1 MLLANTKFV
10 KKIFYFRICLYQF
23 TFYVL
28 FWNTFLASIFL
39 YKVTNTL
46 YFRFFITLFSYISFF
61 ICHLKKVLALVL
73 AFACAFTMFAGAA
86 FTDSADIKVDADVVD
101 TLVSLGIVEG
111 FEDGSFQPNG
121 TVTRAQMA
129 KMIYVLRTG
138 NSDASAYNDDKT
150 SFTDIGSHWA
160 RGYIKYCQ
168 SLGIIAGKSNT
179 IFAPNASVTAQEAA
193 KMLLVTLGYDAQ
205 KAGLVGSG
213 WASKTNALA
222 DENGLLDDVN
232 TSFTAACPRQYAAQ
246 LIYNAIDAKTVVW
259 RDDAYTNQTAA
270 GTDNKTIG
278 EKYMGL
284 NTAEGVMSSFQKEDG
299 KSTYTMDLEKITKKN
314 GTESAKNKYFDDL
327 TFTKIAKDFT
337 SLKNQKVKVL
347 YKGTDEVYGVFA
359 LAEDNTS
366 IAAVL
371 GQFDKDTD
379 TRIKYNGNKYNVK
392 DKATVKVD
400 GKDVVANKVNVSVA
414 TFVDNGKT
422 YNKGMAK
429 AFNAKAISNDGS
441 SKVNTLTVETFAV
454 AKVSYVGKDYINLT
468 DVFYSK
474 NDALTTTSGVKYATA
489 KLKSDDAIYPS
500 DLAKDDYVIV
510 TPEANSVENDK
521 VTVSKLDTVTGKV
534 SSTKNKSTDD
544 DYQVKIDGTWYEMAI
559 DEGNDVSKKYSKID
573 AGDTIKVVVKD
584 GYIVSVDDLNATPD
598 DVALCIEVGATSG
611 IGAKYEADLLF
622 ADGSRQTVT
631 VKDDVIKNSKVL
643 YAKYDTNVTGNGVL
657 TGTAP
662 TENTDKTAMSALDLN
677 NDTKPFL
684 VSYDKSGSKYELT
697 AIGGSKLSGY
707 DQYTQ
712 TTIGQY
718 ADKVDNNRLQ
728 TNTTKYID
736 DNATVIVRYDD
747 GDKYSVI
754 TGKTLKGWK
763 NTNHFDS
770 AVLANQDGGAYY
782 AQLIY
787 VNLNK
792 SSVPGSESVY
802 AYLFDGPEYYG
813 KSGDVDA
820 YYEYSGWDGS
830 KDVTVKI
837 YKDDIS
843 TVLPEG
849 TVISYT
855 VDADGFASFDAD
867 DDVWTPSE
875 MTKGAIIGGQLDSDL
890 TGSVQF
896 NGQNVMDIDEDD
908 DPIVLFV
915 DVDGGEGAIKTSF
928 TTAQKDG
935 ENYKNNAV
943 YATTGTN
950 IKVLVVDAG
959 DNDLAASKVF
969 NDAK

>member
-1 MLLANTKFV
+1 
-10 KKIFYFRICLYQF
+10 
-23 TFYVL
+23 
-28 FWNTFLASIFL
+28 
-39 YKVTNTL
+39 
-46 YFRFFITLFSYISFF
+46 
-61 ICHLKKVLALVL
+61 
-73 AFACAFTMFAGAA
+73 MFAGAA
-86 FTDSADIKVDADVVD
+86 FTDSADIKVDTEVVD
-101 TLVSLGIVEG
+101 TLVSLGVVNG
-111 FEDGSFQPNG
+111 YDDGSFKPNG
-121 TVTRAQMA
+121 TVTRAEMA

-150 SFTDIGSHWA
+150 SFTDINGHWA

-168 SLGIIAGKSNT
+168 SLNIIAGKSST

-205 KAGLVGSG
+205 KAGLVGTG

-284 NTAEGVMSSFQKEDG
+284 NTAEGVMASFQKEDG

-314 GTESAKNKYFDDL
+314 GTESAKDKYFDDL

-400 GKDVVANKVNVSVA
+400 GNDVVANKVNVSVA

-468 DVFYSK
+468 DVFYSS
-474 NDALTTTSGVKYATA
+474 NSALTTTSGVKYASA

-534 SSTKNKSTDD
+534 TSTKKTSSAD

-559 DEGNDVSKKYSKID
+559 DSGNTVSKSYSKID

-584 GYIVSVDDLNATPD
+584 GYIVSVADLNATPD

-728 TNTTKYID
+728 ANTTKYID

>member
-1 MLLANTKFV
+1 
-10 KKIFYFRICLYQF
+10 
-23 TFYVL
+23 
-28 FWNTFLASIFL
+28 
-39 YKVTNTL
+39 
-46 YFRFFITLFSYISFF
+46 
-61 ICHLKKVLALVL
+61 
-73 AFACAFTMFAGAA
+73 MFAGAA
-86 FTDSADIKVDADVVD
+86 FTDQADIKVKSDVVD
-101 TLVSLGIVEG
+101 TLVSLGVIEG

-150 SFTDIGSHWA
+150 TFTDINGHWA

-168 SLGIIAGKSNT
+168 SLNIIAGKSST

-284 NTAEGVMSSFQKEDG
+284 NTAEGVMASFQKEDG

>member
-1 MLLANTKFV
+1 MVLERKYIKPKIVQQIHEYIPNPRVIPWFLDFHAN
-10 KKIFYFRICLYQF
+10 
-23 TFYVL
+23 
-28 FWNTFLASIFL
+28 
-39 YKVTNTL
+39 
-46 YFRFFITLFSYISFF
+46 
-61 ICHLKKVLALVL
+61 LKKVLALVL

-86 FTDSADIKVDADVVD
+86 FTDQADIKVKSDVVD
-101 TLVSLGIVEG
+101 TLVSLGVIEG

-150 SFTDIGSHWA
+150 TFTDINGHWA

-168 SLGIIAGKSNT
+168 SLNIIAGKSST

-697 AIGGSKLSGY
+697 AIGASKLSGY

>member
-1 MLLANTKFV
+1 
-10 KKIFYFRICLYQF
+10 
-23 TFYVL
+23 
-28 FWNTFLASIFL
+28 
-39 YKVTNTL
+39 
-46 YFRFFITLFSYISFF
+46 
-61 ICHLKKVLALVL
+61 
-73 AFACAFTMFAGAA
+73 
-86 FTDSADIKVDADVVD
+86 
-101 TLVSLGIVEG
+101 
-111 FEDGSFQPNG
+111 
-121 TVTRAQMA
+121 
-129 KMIYVLRTG
+129 
-138 NSDASAYNDDKT
+138 
-150 SFTDIGSHWA
+150 
-160 RGYIKYCQ
+160 
-168 SLGIIAGKSNT
+168 
-179 IFAPNASVTAQEAA
+179 
-193 KMLLVTLGYDAQ
+193 MLLVTLGYDAQ
-205 KAGLVGSG
+205 KAGLVGSD
-213 WASKTNALA
+213 WAAKTNALA

-246 LIYNAIDAKTVVW
+246 LIYNAIDTPTVVW
-259 RDDAYTNQTAA
+259 RDDAYTNTNYSD
-270 GTDNKTIG
+270 GDNKTIG

>member
-1 MLLANTKFV
+1 MKN
-10 KKIFYFRICLYQF
+10 
-23 TFYVL
+23 
-28 FWNTFLASIFL
+28 
-39 YKVTNTL
+39 
-46 YFRFFITLFSYISFF
+46 
-61 ICHLKKVLALVL
+61 LKKVLALVL

-86 FTDSADIKVDADVVD
+86 FTDQADIKVKSDVVD
-101 TLVSLGIVEG
+101 TLVSLGVIEG

-150 SFTDIGSHWA
+150 TFTDINGHWA

-168 SLGIIAGKSNT
+168 SLNIIAGKSST

-643 YAKYDTNVTGNGVL
+643 YDKYDTNVTGNGVL

>member
-1 MLLANTKFV
+1 
-10 KKIFYFRICLYQF
+10 
-23 TFYVL
+23 
-28 FWNTFLASIFL
+28 
-39 YKVTNTL
+39 
-46 YFRFFITLFSYISFF
+46 
-61 ICHLKKVLALVL
+61 
-73 AFACAFTMFAGAA
+73 MFAGAA
-86 FTDSADIKVDADVVD
+86 FTDQADIKVKDEVVD
-101 TLVSLGIVEG
+101 TLVELGVIEG
-111 FEDGSFQPNG
+111 FEDGSFQPNA

-205 KAGLVGSG
+205 KAGLVGAG

-284 NTAEGVMSSFQKEDG
+284 NTAEGVMASFQKEDG
-299 KSTYTMDLEKITKKN
+299 KSTYTMDLTNISKKN
-314 GTESAKNKYFDDL
+314 SVEATKNNKFDDL

-337 SLKNQKVKVL
+337 ALKNQKVKVL

-371 GQFDKDTD
+371 GQFDKDTA

-392 DKATVKVD
+392 DSAVVKVD
-400 GKDVVANKVNVSVA
+400 NKELAKVTVAD
-414 TFVDNGKT
+414 FVDNGET
-422 YNKGMAK
+422 YNIGMAK

-441 SKVNTLTVETFAV
+441 SKINALTVETFAV

-474 NDALTTTSGVKYATA
+474 NGALTKTSDTKYATA

-510 TPEANSVENDK
+510 TPEQNSVENDK

-534 SSTKNKSTDD
+534 TSTKNKSTDD

-559 DEGNDVSKKYSKID
+559 DTDNEVSKKYSKID

-631 VKDDVIKNSKVL
+631 VKDDVIKNSPVL
-643 YAKYDTNVTGNGVL
+643 YANGVV
-657 TGTAP
+657 TKKDAKY
-662 TENTDKTAMSALDLN
+662 NTDAQTMKELDEQG
-677 NDTKPFL
+677 DSVPFL

-697 AIGGSKLSGY
+697 AIGTYTTKNDKQEDVVVGNLSGY
-707 DQYTQ
+707 DKYTQ

-728 TNTTKYID
+728 ANATKYID

-763 NTNHFDS
+763 NTNTFDS
-770 AVLANQDGGAYY
+770 AVLANQDGGTYY
-782 AQLIY
+782 AQLAYI
-787 VNLNK
+787 NLGTK
-792 SSVPGSESVY
+792 TSVPGSSSVY

-820 YYEYSGWDGS
+820 YYEYDGWNGS
-830 KDVTVKI
+830 EDVKVKI

-855 VDADGFASFDAD
+855 VDSDGFASLTYNNNTT

-875 MTKGAIIGGQLDSDL
+875 MTKAAIIGGELDSDL
-890 TGSVQF
+890 TGSVEF
-896 NGQNVMDIDEDD
+896 YTSATTADVKDIDDDD

-915 DVDGGEGAIKTSF
+915 DMDGGEGAIKTSF

-935 ENYKNNAV
+935 SGNYINNAV
-943 YATTGTN
+943 YVKTGSN

-959 DNDLAASKVF
+959 DNDLSAA
-969 NDAK
+969 NLY

>member
-1 MLLANTKFV
+1 MKN
-10 KKIFYFRICLYQF
+10 
-23 TFYVL
+23 
-28 FWNTFLASIFL
+28 
-39 YKVTNTL
+39 
-46 YFRFFITLFSYISFF
+46 
-61 ICHLKKVLALVL
+61 LKKVLALVL

-86 FTDSADIKVDADVVD
+86 FTDQADIKVKDEVVD
-101 TLVSLGIVEG
+101 TLVELGVIEG
-111 FEDGSFQPNG
+111 FEDGSFQPNA

-168 SLGIIAGKSNT
+168 SLNIIAGKSST

>member
-1 MLLANTKFV
+1 
-10 KKIFYFRICLYQF
+10 
-23 TFYVL
+23 
-28 FWNTFLASIFL
+28 
-39 YKVTNTL
+39 
-46 YFRFFITLFSYISFF
+46 
-61 ICHLKKVLALVL
+61 
-73 AFACAFTMFAGAA
+73 MFAGAA
-86 FTDSADIKVDADVVD
+86 FTDQADIKVKSDVVD
-101 TLVSLGIVEG
+101 TLVSLGVIEG

-138 NSDASAYNDDKT
+138 NSDASAYNDNKT
-150 SFTDIGSHWA
+150 TFTDINGHWA

-168 SLGIIAGKSNT
+168 SLNIIAGKSST

>member
-1 MLLANTKFV
+1 
-10 KKIFYFRICLYQF
+10 
-23 TFYVL
+23 
-28 FWNTFLASIFL
+28 
-39 YKVTNTL
+39 
-46 YFRFFITLFSYISFF
+46 
-61 ICHLKKVLALVL
+61 
-73 AFACAFTMFAGAA
+73 MFAGAA
-86 FTDSADIKVDADVVD
+86 FTDQADIKVKSDVVD
-101 TLVSLGIVEG
+101 TLVSLGVIEG

-121 TVTRAQMA
+121 TVTRAQMS

-150 SFTDIGSHWA
+150 TFTDINGHWA

-168 SLGIIAGKSNT
+168 SLNIIAGKSST

>member
-1 MLLANTKFV
+1 MDFLKFHPRFSGNRDSGAN
-10 KKIFYFRICLYQF
+10 
-23 TFYVL
+23 
-28 FWNTFLASIFL
+28 
-39 YKVTNTL
+39 
-46 YFRFFITLFSYISFF
+46 
-61 ICHLKKVLALVL
+61 LKKVLALVL

-86 FTDSADIKVDADVVD
+86 FTDQADIKVKSDVVD
-101 TLVSLGIVEG
+101 TLVSLGVIEG

-150 SFTDIGSHWA
+150 TFTDINGHWA

-168 SLGIIAGKSNT
+168 SLNIIAGKSST

-205 KAGLVGSG
+205 KAGLVGAG

-299 KSTYTMDLEKITKKN
+299 KSTYTMDLTNISKKN
-314 GTESAKNKYFDDL
+314 SVEATKNNKFDDL

-371 GQFDKDTD
+371 GQFDKDTA

-392 DKATVKVD
+392 DNATVKVD
-400 GKDVVANKVNVSVA
+400 NEVLTTGSDENKKNVAVAN
-414 TFVDNGKT
+414 FVDPDYKESANSDKA
-422 YNKGMAK
+422 YNVGMAK
-429 AFNAKAISNDGS
+429 AFDTKAISNDGS
-441 SKVNTLTVETFAV
+441 SKINALTVETFAV

-474 NDALTTTSGVKYATA
+474 NDALTTTSGKKYATA

-510 TPEANSVENDK
+510 TPEANSVESDK

-534 SSTKNKSTDD
+534 TSTKKTSTDD

-631 VKDDVIKNSKVL
+631 VKDDVIKNSPVL
-643 YAKYDTNVTGNGVL
+643 YANGVV
-657 TGTAP
+657 TKENAQY
-662 TENTDKTAMSALDLN
+662 NTDAQTMKELDEQG
-677 NDTKPFL
+677 DKVPFL

-697 AIGGSKLSGY
+697 AIGTCKKDEKTISNLSGY

-728 TNTTKYID
+728 ANATKYID
-736 DNATVIVRYDD
+736 DNATVIVRYDN

-763 NTNHFDS
+763 NTNTFDS
-770 AVLANQDGGAYY
+770 AVLANQDGGTYY
-782 AQLIY
+782 AQLAYI
-787 VNLNK
+787 NLGTK
-792 SSVPGSESVY
+792 TSVPGSSSVY

-855 VDADGFASFDAD
+855 VDSDGFASLTYNNNTT

-875 MTKGAIIGGQLDSDL
+875 MTKAAIIGGELDSDL
-890 TGSVQF
+890 TGSVEF
-896 NGQNVMDIDEDD
+896 YNASKTDVKDIDDDD

-915 DVDGGEGAIKTSF
+915 DMDGGEGAIKTSF
-928 TTAQKDG
+928 TTATKNDSK
-935 ENYKNNAV
+935 EYINNAV
-943 YATTGTN
+943 YVTTTKGN

-959 DNDLAASKVF
+959 DNDLSAAGLY
-969 NDAK
+969 

>member
-1 MLLANTKFV
+1 MDFLKFHP
-10 KKIFYFRICLYQF
+10 
-23 TFYVL
+23 
-28 FWNTFLASIFL
+28 
-39 YKVTNTL
+39 
-46 YFRFFITLFSYISFF
+46 RFSGNRDSGEN
-61 ICHLKKVLALVL
+61 LKKVLALVL

-86 FTDSADIKVDADVVD
+86 FTDQADIKVKSDVVD
-101 TLVSLGIVEG
+101 TLVSLGVIEG

-150 SFTDIGSHWA
+150 TFTDINGHWA

-168 SLGIIAGKSNT
+168 SLNIIAGKSST

-890 TGSVQF
+890 TGSVR
-896 NGQNVMDIDEDD
+896 
-908 DPIVLFV
+908 
-915 DVDGGEGAIKTSF
+915 
-928 TTAQKDG
+928 
-935 ENYKNNAV
+935 
-943 YATTGTN
+943 
-950 IKVLVVDAG
+950 
-959 DNDLAASKVF
+959 
-969 NDAK
+969 

>member
-1 MLLANTKFV
+1 
-10 KKIFYFRICLYQF
+10 
-23 TFYVL
+23 
-28 FWNTFLASIFL
+28 
-39 YKVTNTL
+39 
-46 YFRFFITLFSYISFF
+46 
-61 ICHLKKVLALVL
+61 
-73 AFACAFTMFAGAA
+73 MFAGAA

-101 TLVSLGIVEG
+101 TLVSLGVIEG

-150 SFTDIGSHWA
+150 TFTDINGHWA

-168 SLGIIAGKSNT
+168 SLNIIAGKSST

>member
-1 MLLANTKFV
+1 MGVVEPPAWRAVTSPRGWFFLPAN
-10 KKIFYFRICLYQF
+10 
-23 TFYVL
+23 
-28 FWNTFLASIFL
+28 
-39 YKVTNTL
+39 
-46 YFRFFITLFSYISFF
+46 
-61 ICHLKKVLALVL
+61 LKKVLALVL

-86 FTDSADIKVDADVVD
+86 FTDQADIKVKSDVVD
-101 TLVSLGIVEG
+101 TLVSLGVIEG

-150 SFTDIGSHWA
+150 TFTDINGHWA

-168 SLGIIAGKSNT
+168 SLNIIAGKSST

>member
-1 MLLANTKFV
+1 MVLERKYIKPKIVQQIHEYIPNPRVIPWFLDFHAN
-10 KKIFYFRICLYQF
+10 
-23 TFYVL
+23 
-28 FWNTFLASIFL
+28 
-39 YKVTNTL
+39 
-46 YFRFFITLFSYISFF
+46 
-61 ICHLKKVLALVL
+61 LKKVLALVL

-86 FTDSADIKVDADVVD
+86 FTDQADIKVKSDVVD
-101 TLVSLGIVEG
+101 TLVSLGVIEG

-150 SFTDIGSHWA
+150 TFTDINGHWA

-168 SLGIIAGKSNT
+168 SLNIIAGKSST

>member
-1 MLLANTKFV
+1 
-10 KKIFYFRICLYQF
+10 
-23 TFYVL
+23 
-28 FWNTFLASIFL
+28 
-39 YKVTNTL
+39 
-46 YFRFFITLFSYISFF
+46 
-61 ICHLKKVLALVL
+61 
-73 AFACAFTMFAGAA
+73 MFAGAA
-86 FTDSADIKVDADVVD
+86 FTDQADIKVKSDVVD
-101 TLVSLGIVEG
+101 TLVSLGVIEG

-150 SFTDIGSHWA
+150 TFTDINGHWA

-168 SLGIIAGKSNT
+168 SLNIIAGKSST

-867 DDVWTPSE
+867 NDVWTPSE

>member
-1 MLLANTKFV
+1 
-10 KKIFYFRICLYQF
+10 
-23 TFYVL
+23 
-28 FWNTFLASIFL
+28 
-39 YKVTNTL
+39 
-46 YFRFFITLFSYISFF
+46 
-61 ICHLKKVLALVL
+61 
-73 AFACAFTMFAGAA
+73 MFAGAA
-86 FTDSADIKVDADVVD
+86 FTDQADIKVKSDVVD
-101 TLVSLGIVEG
+101 TLVSLGVIEG

-150 SFTDIGSHWA
+150 TFTDINGHWA

-168 SLGIIAGKSNT
+168 SLNIIAGKSST

-205 KAGLVGSG
+205 KAGLVGAG

-299 KSTYTMDLEKITKKN
+299 KSTYTMDLTNISKKN
-314 GTESAKNKYFDDL
+314 GVEATKTKTFDDL

-366 IAAVL
+366 IAAAL
-371 GQFDKDTD
+371 GQFDEDTA

-392 DKATVKVD
+392 SDAVVKVD
-400 GKDVVANKVNVSVA
+400 GEKLDKVTVAK
-414 TFVDNGKT
+414 FVDNGKT

-441 SKVNTLTVETFAV
+441 SKINALTVETFAV

-468 DVFYSK
+468 DVFYSS
-474 NDALTTTSGVKYATA
+474 NTALTATSDTKYATA

-510 TPEANSVENDK
+510 TPEQNSVENDK

-534 SSTKNKSTDD
+534 TSTKNKSTDD

-559 DEGNDVSKKYSKID
+559 DTDNEVSKKYSKID

-631 VKDDVIKNSKVL
+631 VKDDVIKNSPVL
-643 YAKYDTNVTGNGVL
+643 YANGVV
-657 TGTAP
+657 TKKDAKY
-662 TENTDKTAMSALDLN
+662 NTDAQTMKELDEQG
-677 NDTKPFL
+677 DSVPFL

-697 AIGGSKLSGY
+697 AIGTYTTKNDKQEDVVVGNLSGY
-707 DQYTQ
+707 DKYTQ

-728 TNTTKYID
+728 ANATKYID

-763 NTNHFDS
+763 NTNTFDS
-770 AVLANQDGGAYY
+770 AVLANQDGGTYY
-782 AQLIY
+782 AQLAYI
-787 VNLNK
+787 NLGTK
-792 SSVPGSESVY
+792 TSVPGSSSVY

-820 YYEYSGWDGS
+820 YYEYDGWNGS
-830 KDVTVKI
+830 EDVKVKI

-855 VDADGFASFDAD
+855 VDSDGFASLTYNNNTT

-875 MTKGAIIGGQLDSDL
+875 MTKAAIIGGELDSDL
-890 TGSVQF
+890 TGSVEF
-896 NGQNVMDIDEDD
+896 YTSATTADVKDIDDDD

-915 DVDGGEGAIKTSF
+915 DMDGGEGAIKTSF

-935 ENYKNNAV
+935 SGNYINNAV
-943 YATTGTN
+943 YVKTGSN

-959 DNDLAASKVF
+959 DNDLSAA
-969 NDAK
+969 NLY

>member
-1 MLLANTKFV
+1 MDFLKFHP
-10 KKIFYFRICLYQF
+10 
-23 TFYVL
+23 
-28 FWNTFLASIFL
+28 
-39 YKVTNTL
+39 
-46 YFRFFITLFSYISFF
+46 RFSGNRDSGEN
-61 ICHLKKVLALVL
+61 LKKVLALVL

-86 FTDSADIKVDADVVD
+86 FTDQADIKVKSDVVD
-101 TLVSLGIVEG
+101 TLVSLGVIEG

-150 SFTDIGSHWA
+150 TFTDINGHWA

-168 SLGIIAGKSNT
+168 SLNIIAGKSST

-299 KSTYTMDLEKITKKN
+299 KSTYTMDLTNISKKN
-314 GTESAKNKYFDDL
+314 GVEATKTKTFDDL

-366 IAAVL
+366 IAAAL
-371 GQFDKDTD
+371 GQFDEDTA

-392 DKATVKVD
+392 SDAVVKVD
-400 GKDVVANKVNVSVA
+400 GEKLDKVTVAK
-414 TFVDNGKT
+414 FVDNGKT

-468 DVFYSK
+468 DVFYSS
-474 NDALTTTSGVKYATA
+474 NTALTATSDTKYATA

-510 TPEANSVENDK
+510 TPEQNSVENDK

-534 SSTKNKSTDD
+534 SSTKKTSTDD

-559 DEGNDVSKKYSKID
+559 DADNTVSKNYSKID

-611 IGAKYEADLLF
+611 IGSKWEADLLF

-631 VKDDVIKNSKVL
+631 VKDDVIANAKVL
-643 YAKYDTNVTGNGVL
+643 YDNGILSDTYT
-657 TGTAP
+657 
-662 TENTDKTAMSALDLN
+662 TDAAAMSALDK
-677 NDTKPFL
+677 NDDSKPFL

-697 AIGGSKLSGY
+697 AIGGTKLSGY
-707 DQYTQ
+707 DKYTLA
-712 TTIGQY
+712 TG
-718 ADKVDNNRLQ
+718 DSVDNNRLQ
-728 TNTTKYID
+728 ANATKYID

-763 NTNHFDS
+763 NTNTFAS
-770 AVLANQDGGAYY
+770 AVLANQDGGTYY
-782 AQLIY
+782 AQLAYI
-787 VNLNK
+787 NLGTK
-792 SSVPGSESVY
+792 TSVPGSSSVY

-820 YYEYSGWDGS
+820 YYEYDGWNGS
-830 KDVTVKI
+830 EDVKVKI

-855 VDADGFASFDAD
+855 VDSDGFASLTYSASKPTT
-867 DDVWTPSE
+867 DDVWTPDE
-875 MTKGAIIGGQLDSDL
+875 LTKAAIIGGELDSDL
-890 TGSVQF
+890 TGSVEF
-896 NGQNVMDIDEDD
+896 YTSATTADVKDIDDDD

-915 DVDGGEGAIKTSF
+915 DMDGGEGAIKTSF
-928 TTAQKDG
+928 TTAAKNDSK
-935 ENYKNNAV
+935 EYINNAV
-943 YATTGTN
+943 YVTTAKGN

-959 DNDLAASKVF
+959 DNDLSASGVYNK
-969 NDAK
+969 AK

>member
-1 MLLANTKFV
+1 
-10 KKIFYFRICLYQF
+10 
-23 TFYVL
+23 
-28 FWNTFLASIFL
+28 
-39 YKVTNTL
+39 
-46 YFRFFITLFSYISFF
+46 
-61 ICHLKKVLALVL
+61 
-73 AFACAFTMFAGAA
+73 MFAGAA
-86 FTDSADIKVDADVVD
+86 FTDQADIKVKSDVVD
-101 TLVSLGIVEG
+101 TLVSLGVIEG

-150 SFTDIGSHWA
+150 TFTDINGHWA

-168 SLGIIAGKSNT
+168 SLNIIAGKSST

-205 KAGLVGSG
+205 KAGLVGAG

-284 NTAEGVMSSFQKEDG
+284 NTAEGVMASFQKEDG
-299 KSTYTMDLEKITKKN
+299 KSTYTMDLTNISKKN
-314 GTESAKNKYFDDL
+314 SVEATKNNKFDDL

-337 SLKNQKVKVL
+337 ALKNQKVKVL

-371 GQFDKDTD
+371 GQFDKDTA

-392 DKATVKVD
+392 DSAVVKVD
-400 GKDVVANKVNVSVA
+400 NKELAKVTVAD
-414 TFVDNGKT
+414 FVDNGET
-422 YNKGMAK
+422 YNIGMAK

-441 SKVNTLTVETFAV
+441 SKINALTVETFAV

-474 NDALTTTSGVKYATA
+474 NGALTKTSDTNYASA

-643 YAKYDTNVTGNGVL
+643 YAQYDTNVTGNGVL
-657 TGTAP
+657 TGAAP
-662 TENTDKTAMSALDLN
+662 TKDTDETAMGALDLN

-728 TNTTKYID
+728 ANTTKYID

-782 AQLIY
+782 AQLVY
-787 VNLNK
+787 VNLGTK
-792 SSVPGSESVY
+792 TSVPGSSSVY

-855 VDADGFASFDAD
+855 VDSDGFASLTYNNNTT

-896 NGQNVMDIDEDD
+896 NGKDVMDIDEDD

-915 DVDGGEGAIKTSF
+915 DMDGGEGAIKTSF

-935 ENYKNNAV
+935 SGNYINNAV
-943 YATTGTN
+943 YVKTGSN

-959 DNDLAASKVF
+959 DNDLSAA
-969 NDAK
+969 NLY

>member
-1 MLLANTKFV
+1 MDFLKFHPRFSGNRDSGAN
-10 KKIFYFRICLYQF
+10 
-23 TFYVL
+23 
-28 FWNTFLASIFL
+28 
-39 YKVTNTL
+39 
-46 YFRFFITLFSYISFF
+46 
-61 ICHLKKVLALVL
+61 LKKVLALVL

-86 FTDSADIKVDADVVD
+86 FTDQADIKVDAEVVD
-101 TLVSLGIVEG
+101 TLVSLGVIEG

-150 SFTDIGSHWA
+150 TFTDINGHWA

-168 SLGIIAGKSNT
+168 SLNIIAGKSST

-314 GTESAKNKYFDDL
+314 GTESAKDKYFDDL

-392 DKATVKVD
+392 DSAVVKVD
-400 GKDVVANKVNVSVA
+400 NKELAQVTVAD
-414 TFVDNGKT
+414 FVENGET
-422 YNKGMAK
+422 YNIGMAK

-441 SKVNTLTVETFAV
+441 SKINALTVETFAV

-468 DVFYSK
+468 DVFYSS
-474 NDALTTTSGVKYATA
+474 NSALTTTSGVKYATA

-510 TPEANSVENDK
+510 TPEQNSVENDK

-534 SSTKNKSTDD
+534 TSTKKTSSDD

-559 DEGNDVSKKYSKID
+559 DADNEVSKKYSKID

-631 VKDDVIKNSKVL
+631 VKDDVIKNSPVL
-643 YAKYDTNVTGNGVL
+643 YANGVV
-657 TGTAP
+657 TKKGAKY
-662 TENTDKTAMSALDLN
+662 NTDAQTMKELDGQG
-677 NDTKPFL
+677 DSVPFL

-697 AIGGSKLSGY
+697 AIGSCKKGKETISNLSGY

-728 TNTTKYID
+728 ANTTKYID

-820 YYEYSGWDGS
+820 YYEYDGWNGS
-830 KDVTVKI
+830 EDVKVKI

-875 MTKGAIIGGQLDSDL
+875 MTKGAIIGGELDSDL

-943 YATTGTN
+943 YVKTGAN

-959 DNDLAASKVF
+959 DNDLGASHVF
-969 NDAK
+969 DKAQTAK

>member
-1 MLLANTKFV
+1 
-10 KKIFYFRICLYQF
+10 
-23 TFYVL
+23 
-28 FWNTFLASIFL
+28 
-39 YKVTNTL
+39 
-46 YFRFFITLFSYISFF
+46 
-61 ICHLKKVLALVL
+61 
-73 AFACAFTMFAGAA
+73 MFAGAA
-86 FTDSADIKVDADVVD
+86 FTDQADIKVKSDVVD
-101 TLVSLGIVEG
+101 TLVSLGVIEG

-150 SFTDIGSHWA
+150 TFTDINGHWA

-168 SLGIIAGKSNT
+168 SLNIIAGKSST

-468 DVFYSK
+468 DVFSSK

-950 IKVLVVDAG
+950 LKVLVVDAG

>member
-1 MLLANTKFV
+1 MRNCCIYRLFFGIFRCLKSFGDFHAN
-10 KKIFYFRICLYQF
+10 
-23 TFYVL
+23 
-28 FWNTFLASIFL
+28 
-39 YKVTNTL
+39 
-46 YFRFFITLFSYISFF
+46 
-61 ICHLKKVLALVL
+61 LKKVLALVL

-86 FTDSADIKVDADVVD
+86 FTDQADIKVKSDVVD
-101 TLVSLGIVEG
+101 TLVSLGVIEG

-150 SFTDIGSHWA
+150 TFTDINGHWA

-168 SLGIIAGKSNT
+168 SLNIIAGKSST

-278 EKYMGL
+278 QKYMGL

-299 KSTYTMDLEKITKKN
+299 KSTYTMDLNKITKKN
-314 GTESAKNKYFDDL
+314 GTESPKDKYFDEL
-327 TFTKIAKDFT
+327 TFTKIAKDYA

-392 DKATVKVD
+392 NGETNPAVVKVD
-400 GKDVVANKVNVSVA
+400 GEKLNDVTVAE
-414 TFVDNGKT
+414 FVDNGKT

-468 DVFYSK
+468 DVFYSTTDK
-474 NDALTTTSGVKYATA
+474 LTATSGKKYATA

-534 SSTKNKSTDD
+534 TSTKKTSSAD

-559 DEGNDVSKKYSKID
+559 DSGNTVSKSYSKID

-584 GYIVSVDDLNATPD
+584 GYIVSVVDLNATPD
-598 DVALCIEVGATSG
+598 DVAPCIEVGATSG

-631 VKDDVIKNSKVL
+631 VKDDVIKNSPVL
-643 YAKYDTNVTGNGVL
+643 YANGVV
-657 TGTAP
+657 TKKDAKYSNDAQTMK
-662 TENTDKTAMSALDLN
+662 ELDEQG
-677 NDTKPFL
+677 DAVPFL

-697 AIGGSKLSGY
+697 AIGTYTTKNDKQEDVVVGNLSGY
-707 DQYTQ
+707 DKYTQ
-712 TTIGQY
+712 TAIGKY

-728 TNTTKYID
+728 ANTTKYID

-820 YYEYSGWDGS
+820 YYEYEGWNGTENV
-830 KDVTVKI
+830 KVKI

-843 TVLPEG
+843 DVLPEG

-875 MTKGAIIGGQLDSDL
+875 MTKGAIIGGELDSDL

-943 YATTGTN
+943 YVKTGAN

-959 DNDLAASKVF
+959 DNDLGASHVF
-969 NDAK
+969 DKAQTAK

>member
-1 MLLANTKFV
+1 
-10 KKIFYFRICLYQF
+10 
-23 TFYVL
+23 
-28 FWNTFLASIFL
+28 
-39 YKVTNTL
+39 
-46 YFRFFITLFSYISFF
+46 
-61 ICHLKKVLALVL
+61 
-73 AFACAFTMFAGAA
+73 MFAGAA
-86 FTDSADIKVDADVVD
+86 FTDQADIKVKSDVVD
-101 TLVSLGIVEG
+101 TLVSLGVIEG

-150 SFTDIGSHWA
+150 TFTDINGHWA

-168 SLGIIAGKSNT
+168 SLNIIAGKSST

-890 TGSVQF
+890 TGSVR
-896 NGQNVMDIDEDD
+896 
-908 DPIVLFV
+908 
-915 DVDGGEGAIKTSF
+915 
-928 TTAQKDG
+928 
-935 ENYKNNAV
+935 
-943 YATTGTN
+943 
-950 IKVLVVDAG
+950 
-959 DNDLAASKVF
+959 
-969 NDAK
+969 

>member
-1 MLLANTKFV
+1 
-10 KKIFYFRICLYQF
+10 
-23 TFYVL
+23 
-28 FWNTFLASIFL
+28 
-39 YKVTNTL
+39 
-46 YFRFFITLFSYISFF
+46 
-61 ICHLKKVLALVL
+61 
-73 AFACAFTMFAGAA
+73 MFAGAA
-86 FTDSADIKVDADVVD
+86 FTDQADIKVDADVVD

-138 NSDASAYNDDKT
+138 NSDASAYNDEKS
-150 SFTDIGSHWA
+150 SFTDINGHWA

-179 IFAPNASVTAQEAA
+179 KFVPNEKVSAQEAA
-193 KMLLVTLGYDAQ
+193 KMLLVTLGYNAQ
-205 KAGLVGSG
+205 KAGLVGTG

-284 NTAEGVMSSFQKEDG
+284 NTAEGVMASFQKEDG

-314 GTESAKNKYFDDL
+314 GTESAKDKYFDDL

-400 GKDVVANKVNVSVA
+400 GNDVVANKVNVSVA

-468 DVFYSK
+468 DVFYSS
-474 NDALTTTSGVKYATA
+474 NSALTTTSGVKYASA

-534 SSTKNKSTDD
+534 TSTKKTSSAD

-559 DEGNDVSKKYSKID
+559 DSGNTVSKSYSKID

-584 GYIVSVDDLNATPD
+584 GYIVSVADLNATPD

-728 TNTTKYID
+728 ANTTKYID

>member
-1 MLLANTKFV
+1 
-10 KKIFYFRICLYQF
+10 
-23 TFYVL
+23 
-28 FWNTFLASIFL
+28 
-39 YKVTNTL
+39 
-46 YFRFFITLFSYISFF
+46 
-61 ICHLKKVLALVL
+61 
-73 AFACAFTMFAGAA
+73 MFAGAA
-86 FTDSADIKVDADVVD
+86 FTDSADIKVDTEVVD
-101 TLVSLGIVEG
+101 TLVSLGVVNG
-111 FEDGSFQPNG
+111 YDDGSFKPNG
-121 TVTRAQMA
+121 TVTRAEMA

-179 IFAPNASVTAQEAA
+179 KFVPNEKVSAQEAA
-193 KMLLVTLGYDAQ
+193 KMLLVTLGYNAQ
-205 KAGLVGSG
+205 KAGLVGTG

-284 NTAEGVMSSFQKEDG
+284 NTAEGVMASFQKEDG

-314 GTESAKNKYFDDL
+314 GTESAKDKYFDDL

-400 GKDVVANKVNVSVA
+400 GNDVVANKVNVSVA

-468 DVFYSK
+468 DVFYSS
-474 NDALTTTSGVKYATA
+474 NSALTTTSGVKYASA

-534 SSTKNKSTDD
+534 TSTKKTSSAD

-559 DEGNDVSKKYSKID
+559 DSGNTVSKSYSKID

-584 GYIVSVDDLNATPD
+584 GYIVSVADLNATPD

-728 TNTTKYID
+728 ANTTKYID

>member
-1 MLLANTKFV
+1 MKN
-10 KKIFYFRICLYQF
+10 
-23 TFYVL
+23 
-28 FWNTFLASIFL
+28 
-39 YKVTNTL
+39 
-46 YFRFFITLFSYISFF
+46 
-61 ICHLKKVLALVL
+61 LKKVLALVL

-86 FTDSADIKVDADVVD
+86 FTDQADIKVKSDVVD
-101 TLVSLGIVEG
+101 TLVSLGVIEG

-150 SFTDIGSHWA
+150 TFTDINGHWA

-168 SLGIIAGKSNT
+168 SLNIIAGKSST

>member
-1 MLLANTKFV
+1 
-10 KKIFYFRICLYQF
+10 
-23 TFYVL
+23 
-28 FWNTFLASIFL
+28 
-39 YKVTNTL
+39 
-46 YFRFFITLFSYISFF
+46 
-61 ICHLKKVLALVL
+61 
-73 AFACAFTMFAGAA
+73 MFAGAA
-86 FTDSADIKVDADVVD
+86 FTDQADIKVKSDVVD
-101 TLVSLGIVEG
+101 TLVSLGVIEG

-150 SFTDIGSHWA
+150 TFTDINGHWA

-168 SLGIIAGKSNT
+168 SLNIIAGKSST

-213 WASKTNALA
+213 WVSKTNALA

-299 KSTYTMDLEKITKKN
+299 KSTYTMDLTNISKKN
-314 GTESAKNKYFDDL
+314 SVEATKNNKFDDL

-392 DKATVKVD
+392 DSAVVKVD
-400 GKDVVANKVNVSVA
+400 NKELAKVTVAD
-414 TFVDNGKT
+414 FVDNGET
-422 YNKGMAK
+422 YNIGMAK

-468 DVFYSK
+468 DVVYSTTK
-474 NDALTTTSGVKYATA
+474 SLTKTSGVKYATA

-500 DLAKDDYVIV
+500 DLAKDDYVMV
-510 TPEANSVENDK
+510 TPEQNSVENDK

-534 SSTKNKSTDD
+534 TSTKKTSTDD

-559 DEGNDVSKKYSKID
+559 DSGNKISKNYSKID

-598 DVALCIEVGATSG
+598 DVALCIEVGKTNGVGS
-611 IGAKYEADLLF
+611 KWEADLLF

-631 VKDDVIKNSKVL
+631 IKDDEIKGAEALKGSVVD
-643 YAKYDTNVTGNGVL
+643 A
-657 TGTAP
+657 TAS
-662 TENTDKTAMSALDLN
+662 DIMKALDEN
-677 NDTKPFL
+677 EDNKPFL

-697 AIGGSKLSGY
+697 AIGSYVNEKSETVNNLSGY
-707 DQYTQ
+707 DKYSLSTDMYTASGFQ
-712 TTIGQY
+712 DY
-718 ADKVDNNRLQ
+718 VDNNRLNK
-728 TNTTKYID
+728 NTTKYID
-736 DNATVIVRYDD
+736 DNATVIVRYDN

-763 NTNHFDS
+763 NTNTFDS
-770 AVLANQDGGAYY
+770 AVLANKDGGVYY
-782 AQLIY
+782 AQMIY
-787 VNLNK
+787 VNLGTKTN
-792 SSVPGSESVY
+792 VPGSSSSVY

-855 VDADGFASFDAD
+855 VDSDGFASLSYTKDSTT
-867 DDVWTPSE
+867 DDVWTPE
-875 MTKGAIIGGQLDSDL
+875 ELTKGAIIGGELESDL
-890 TGSVQF
+890 TGSVKF
-896 NGQNVMDIDEDD
+896 NGQKVMDIDEDD

-915 DVDGGEGAIKTSF
+915 DMDGGEGAIKTSF
-928 TTAQKDG
+928 TTAAKNDSK
-935 ENYKNNAV
+935 EYINNAV
-943 YATTGTN
+943 YVTTGKGN

-959 DNDLAASKVF
+959 DNDLTASGVYNK
-969 NDAK
+969 AK

>member
-1 MLLANTKFV
+1 
-10 KKIFYFRICLYQF
+10 
-23 TFYVL
+23 
-28 FWNTFLASIFL
+28 
-39 YKVTNTL
+39 
-46 YFRFFITLFSYISFF
+46 
-61 ICHLKKVLALVL
+61 
-73 AFACAFTMFAGAA
+73 MFAGAA
-86 FTDSADIKVDADVVD
+86 FTDQADIKVKSDVVD
-101 TLVSLGIVEG
+101 TLVSLGVIEG

>member
-1 MLLANTKFV
+1 
-10 KKIFYFRICLYQF
+10 
-23 TFYVL
+23 
-28 FWNTFLASIFL
+28 
-39 YKVTNTL
+39 
-46 YFRFFITLFSYISFF
+46 
-61 ICHLKKVLALVL
+61 
-73 AFACAFTMFAGAA
+73 MFAGAA
-86 FTDSADIKVDADVVD
+86 FTDQADIKVKSDVVD
-101 TLVSLGIVEG
+101 TLVSLGVIEG

-150 SFTDIGSHWA
+150 TFTDINGHWA

-168 SLGIIAGKSNT
+168 SLNIIAGKSST

-327 TFTKIAKDFT
+327 TFTKITKDFT

>member
-1 MLLANTKFV
+1 MNFLKFHPRFSGNRDSGAN
-10 KKIFYFRICLYQF
+10 
-23 TFYVL
+23 
-28 FWNTFLASIFL
+28 
-39 YKVTNTL
+39 
-46 YFRFFITLFSYISFF
+46 
-61 ICHLKKVLALVL
+61 LKKVLALVL

-86 FTDSADIKVDADVVD
+86 FTDQADIKVKSDVVD
-101 TLVSLGIVEG
+101 TLVSLGVIEG

-150 SFTDIGSHWA
+150 TFTDINGHWA

-168 SLGIIAGKSNT
+168 SLNIIAGKSST

-299 KSTYTMDLEKITKKN
+299 KSTYTMDLTNISKKN
-314 GTESAKNKYFDDL
+314 GVEATKTKTFDDL

-366 IAAVL
+366 IAAAL
-371 GQFDKDTD
+371 GQFDEDTA

-392 DKATVKVD
+392 SDAVVKVD
-400 GKDVVANKVNVSVA
+400 GEKLDKVTVAK
-414 TFVDNGKT
+414 FVDNGKT
-422 YNKGMAK
+422 YNIGMAK

-441 SKVNTLTVETFAV
+441 SKINALTVETFAV

-474 NDALTTTSGVKYATA
+474 NGALTKTSDTNYASA

-643 YAKYDTNVTGNGVL
+643 YAQYDTNVTGNGVL
-657 TGTAP
+657 TGAAP
-662 TENTDKTAMSALDLN
+662 TKDTDETAMGALDLN

-728 TNTTKYID
+728 ANTTKYID

-782 AQLIY
+782 AQLVY
-787 VNLNK
+787 VNLGTK
-792 SSVPGSESVY
+792 TSVPGSSSVY

-855 VDADGFASFDAD
+855 VDSDGFASLTYNNNTT

-896 NGQNVMDIDEDD
+896 NGKDVMDIDEDD

-915 DVDGGEGAIKTSF
+915 DMDGGEGAIKTSF

-935 ENYKNNAV
+935 SGNYINNAV
-943 YATTGTN
+943 YVKTGSN

-959 DNDLAASKVF
+959 DNDLSAA
-969 NDAK
+969 NLY

>member
-1 MLLANTKFV
+1 
-10 KKIFYFRICLYQF
+10 
-23 TFYVL
+23 
-28 FWNTFLASIFL
+28 
-39 YKVTNTL
+39 
-46 YFRFFITLFSYISFF
+46 
-61 ICHLKKVLALVL
+61 
-73 AFACAFTMFAGAA
+73 
-86 FTDSADIKVDADVVD
+86 
-101 TLVSLGIVEG
+101 
-111 FEDGSFQPNG
+111 
-121 TVTRAQMA
+121 
-129 KMIYVLRTG
+129 
-138 NSDASAYNDDKT
+138 
-150 SFTDIGSHWA
+150 
-160 RGYIKYCQ
+160 
-168 SLGIIAGKSNT
+168 
-179 IFAPNASVTAQEAA
+179 
-193 KMLLVTLGYDAQ
+193 
-205 KAGLVGSG
+205 
-213 WASKTNALA
+213 
-222 DENGLLDDVN
+222 
-232 TSFTAACPRQYAAQ
+232 
-246 LIYNAIDAKTVVW
+246 
-259 RDDAYTNQTAA
+259 
-270 GTDNKTIG
+270 
-278 EKYMGL
+278 MGL

>member
-1 MLLANTKFV
+1 
-10 KKIFYFRICLYQF
+10 
-23 TFYVL
+23 
-28 FWNTFLASIFL
+28 
-39 YKVTNTL
+39 
-46 YFRFFITLFSYISFF
+46 
-61 ICHLKKVLALVL
+61 
-73 AFACAFTMFAGAA
+73 MFAGAA
-86 FTDSADIKVDADVVD
+86 FTDQADIKVKSDVVD
-101 TLVSLGIVEG
+101 TLVSLGVIEG

-150 SFTDIGSHWA
+150 TFTDINGHWA

-168 SLGIIAGKSNT
+168 SLNIIAGKSST

>member
-1 MLLANTKFV
+1 
-10 KKIFYFRICLYQF
+10 
-23 TFYVL
+23 
-28 FWNTFLASIFL
+28 
-39 YKVTNTL
+39 
-46 YFRFFITLFSYISFF
+46 
-61 ICHLKKVLALVL
+61 
-73 AFACAFTMFAGAA
+73 MFAGAA

-101 TLVSLGIVEG
+101 TLVSLGVIEG

-150 SFTDIGSHWA
+150 TFTDINGHWA

-168 SLGIIAGKSNT
+168 SLNIIAGKSST

-314 GTESAKNKYFDDL
+314 GTESAKDKYFDDL

-337 SLKNQKVKVL
+337 ALKNQKVKVL

-371 GQFDKDTD
+371 GQFDKDTA

-392 DKATVKVD
+392 DSAVVKVD
-400 GKDVVANKVNVSVA
+400 NKELAKVTVAD
-414 TFVDNGKT
+414 FVDNGET
-422 YNKGMAK
+422 YNIGMAK

-441 SKVNTLTVETFAV
+441 SKINALTVETFAV

-474 NDALTTTSGVKYATA
+474 NGALTKTSDTKYATA

-643 YAKYDTNVTGNGVL
+643 YAQYDTNVTGNGVL
-657 TGTAP
+657 TGAAP
-662 TENTDKTAMSALDLN
+662 TKDTDETAMGALDLN

-728 TNTTKYID
+728 ANTTKYID

-782 AQLIY
+782 AQLVY
-787 VNLNK
+787 VNLGTK
-792 SSVPGSESVY
+792 TSVPGSSSVY

-855 VDADGFASFDAD
+855 VDSDGFASLTYNNNTT

-896 NGQNVMDIDEDD
+896 NGKDVMDIDEDD

-935 ENYKNNAV
+935 DSYKNNAV
-943 YATTGTN
+943 YVKTGAN

-969 NDAK
+969 DDAQ

>member
-1 MLLANTKFV
+1 
-10 KKIFYFRICLYQF
+10 
-23 TFYVL
+23 
-28 FWNTFLASIFL
+28 
-39 YKVTNTL
+39 
-46 YFRFFITLFSYISFF
+46 
-61 ICHLKKVLALVL
+61 
-73 AFACAFTMFAGAA
+73 MFAGAA

-138 NSDASAYNDDKT
+138 NSDASAYNDEKS
-150 SFTDIGSHWA
+150 SFTDINGHWA

-179 IFAPNASVTAQEAA
+179 KFVPNEKVSAQEAA
-193 KMLLVTLGYDAQ
+193 KMLLVTLGYNAQ
-205 KAGLVGSG
+205 KAGLVGTG

-284 NTAEGVMSSFQKEDG
+284 NTAEGVMASFQKEDG

-314 GTESAKNKYFDDL
+314 GTESAKDKYFDDL

-400 GKDVVANKVNVSVA
+400 GNDVVANKVNVSVA

-468 DVFYSK
+468 DVFYSS
-474 NDALTTTSGVKYATA
+474 NSALTTTSGVKYASA

-534 SSTKNKSTDD
+534 TSTKKTSSAD

-559 DEGNDVSKKYSKID
+559 DSGNTVSKSYSKID

-584 GYIVSVDDLNATPD
+584 GYIVSVADLNATPD

-728 TNTTKYID
+728 ANTTKYID

-890 TGSVQF
+890 TGSVR
-896 NGQNVMDIDEDD
+896 
-908 DPIVLFV
+908 
-915 DVDGGEGAIKTSF
+915 
-928 TTAQKDG
+928 
-935 ENYKNNAV
+935 
-943 YATTGTN
+943 
-950 IKVLVVDAG
+950 
-959 DNDLAASKVF
+959 
-969 NDAK
+969 

>member
-1 MLLANTKFV
+1 
-10 KKIFYFRICLYQF
+10 
-23 TFYVL
+23 
-28 FWNTFLASIFL
+28 
-39 YKVTNTL
+39 
-46 YFRFFITLFSYISFF
+46 
-61 ICHLKKVLALVL
+61 
-73 AFACAFTMFAGAA
+73 MFAGAA
-86 FTDSADIKVDADVVD
+86 FTDSADIKVDTEVVD
-101 TLVSLGIVEG
+101 TLVSLGVVNG
-111 FEDGSFQPNG
+111 YDDGSFKPNG
-121 TVTRAQMA
+121 TVTRAEMA

-890 TGSVQF
+890 AGSVQF

>member
-1 MLLANTKFV
+1 MVLERKYIKPKIVQQIHEYIPNPRVIPWFLDFHAN
-10 KKIFYFRICLYQF
+10 
-23 TFYVL
+23 
-28 FWNTFLASIFL
+28 
-39 YKVTNTL
+39 
-46 YFRFFITLFSYISFF
+46 
-61 ICHLKKVLALVL
+61 LKKVLALVL

-86 FTDSADIKVDADVVD
+86 FTDQADIKVKSDVVD
-101 TLVSLGIVEG
+101 TLVSLGVIEG

-150 SFTDIGSHWA
+150 TFTDINGHWA

-168 SLGIIAGKSNT
+168 SLNIIAGKSST

-284 NTAEGVMSSFQKEDG
+284 NTAEGVMFSFQKEDG

-915 DVDGGEGAIKTSF
+915 DVDGGGGAIKTSF

>member
-1 MLLANTKFV
+1 
-10 KKIFYFRICLYQF
+10 
-23 TFYVL
+23 
-28 FWNTFLASIFL
+28 
-39 YKVTNTL
+39 
-46 YFRFFITLFSYISFF
+46 
-61 ICHLKKVLALVL
+61 
-73 AFACAFTMFAGAA
+73 MFAGAA
-86 FTDSADIKVDADVVD
+86 FTDQADIKVKSDVVD
-101 TLVSLGIVEG
+101 TLVSLGVIEG

-150 SFTDIGSHWA
+150 TFTDINGHWA

-168 SLGIIAGKSNT
+168 SLNIIAGKSST

-278 EKYMGL
+278 QKYMGL
-284 NTAEGVMSSFQKEDG
+284 NTAEGVMASFQKEDG

-314 GTESAKNKYFDDL
+314 GTESAKDKYFDDL

-371 GQFDKDTD
+371 GQFDKDTN

-400 GKDVVANKVNVSVA
+400 GKDVVDNKVNVSVA

-474 NDALTTTSGVKYATA
+474 NGALTKTSDTNYASA

-510 TPEANSVENDK
+510 TPEQNSVENDK

-534 SSTKNKSTDD
+534 SSTKNKSTED

-559 DEGNDVSKKYSKID
+559 DADNEVSKKYSKID

-643 YAKYDTNVTGNGVL
+643 YAQYDTNVTGNGVL
-657 TGTAP
+657 TGVAP
-662 TENTDKTAMSALDLN
+662 TKDTDETAMGALDLL
-677 NDTKPFL
+677 NDSKPFL

-697 AIGGSKLSGY
+697 AIGGTKLSGY

-728 TNTTKYID
+728 ANTTKYID

-820 YYEYSGWDGS
+820 YYEYDGWNGS
-830 KDVTVKI
+830 EDVKVKI

-896 NGQNVMDIDEDD
+896 NGKDVMDIDEDD

>member
-1 MLLANTKFV
+1 
-10 KKIFYFRICLYQF
+10 
-23 TFYVL
+23 
-28 FWNTFLASIFL
+28 
-39 YKVTNTL
+39 
-46 YFRFFITLFSYISFF
+46 
-61 ICHLKKVLALVL
+61 
-73 AFACAFTMFAGAA
+73 MFAGAA
-86 FTDSADIKVDADVVD
+86 FTDQADIKVKSDVVD
-101 TLVSLGIVEG
+101 TLVSLGVIEG

-150 SFTDIGSHWA
+150 TFTDINGHWA

-168 SLGIIAGKSNT
+168 SLNIIAGKSST

-712 TTIGQY
+712 TTIGRY

>member
-1 MLLANTKFV
+1 
-10 KKIFYFRICLYQF
+10 
-23 TFYVL
+23 
-28 FWNTFLASIFL
+28 
-39 YKVTNTL
+39 
-46 YFRFFITLFSYISFF
+46 
-61 ICHLKKVLALVL
+61 
-73 AFACAFTMFAGAA
+73 MFAGAA
-86 FTDSADIKVDADVVD
+86 FTDQADIKVKSDVVD
-101 TLVSLGIVEG
+101 TLVSLGVIEG

-138 NSDASAYNDDKT
+138 NSDASAYNNDKT
-150 SFTDIGSHWA
+150 TFTDINGHWA

-168 SLGIIAGKSNT
+168 SLNIIAGKSST

>member
-1 MLLANTKFV
+1 MKN
-10 KKIFYFRICLYQF
+10 
-23 TFYVL
+23 
-28 FWNTFLASIFL
+28 
-39 YKVTNTL
+39 
-46 YFRFFITLFSYISFF
+46 
-61 ICHLKKVLALVL
+61 LKKVLALVL

-150 SFTDIGSHWA
+150 SFTDINGHWA

-168 SLGIIAGKSNT
+168 SLNIIAGKSST

-205 KAGLVGSG
+205 KAGLVGTG

-284 NTAEGVMSSFQKEDG
+284 NTAEGVMASFQKEDG

-314 GTESAKNKYFDDL
+314 GTESAKDKYFDDL

-400 GKDVVANKVNVSVA
+400 GNDVVANKVNVSVA

-468 DVFYSK
+468 DVFYSS
-474 NDALTTTSGVKYATA
+474 NSALTTTSGVKYASA

-534 SSTKNKSTDD
+534 TSTKKTSSAD

-559 DEGNDVSKKYSKID
+559 DSGNTVSKSYSKID

-584 GYIVSVDDLNATPD
+584 GYIVSVADLNATPD

-728 TNTTKYID
+728 ANTTKYID

>member
-1 MLLANTKFV
+1 
-10 KKIFYFRICLYQF
+10 
-23 TFYVL
+23 
-28 FWNTFLASIFL
+28 
-39 YKVTNTL
+39 
-46 YFRFFITLFSYISFF
+46 
-61 ICHLKKVLALVL
+61 
-73 AFACAFTMFAGAA
+73 MFAGAA

-150 SFTDIGSHWA
+150 SFTDINGHWA

-168 SLGIIAGKSNT
+168 SLNIIAGKSST

-205 KAGLVGSG
+205 KAGLVGTG

-284 NTAEGVMSSFQKEDG
+284 NTAEGVMASFQKEDG

-314 GTESAKNKYFDDL
+314 GTESAKDKYFDDL

-400 GKDVVANKVNVSVA
+400 GNDVVANKVNVSVA

-468 DVFYSK
+468 DVFYSS
-474 NDALTTTSGVKYATA
+474 NSALTTTSGVKYASA

-534 SSTKNKSTDD
+534 TSTKKTSSAD

-559 DEGNDVSKKYSKID
+559 DSGNTVSKSYSKID

-584 GYIVSVDDLNATPD
+584 GYIVSVADLNATPD

-728 TNTTKYID
+728 ANTTKYID

-915 DVDGGEGAIKTSF
+915 DVDGGEGTIKTSF